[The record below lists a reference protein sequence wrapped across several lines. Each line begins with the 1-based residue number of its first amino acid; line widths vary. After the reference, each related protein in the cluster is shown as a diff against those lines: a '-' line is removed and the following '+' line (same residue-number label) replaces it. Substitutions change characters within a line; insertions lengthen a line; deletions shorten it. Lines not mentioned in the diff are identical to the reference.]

1 MTHRR
6 KTEVSTKTAE
16 TDTCQ
21 MSIKIKIILK
31 GTNHMINKVILM
43 GRLTKDPELRYT
55 NNKTPVCSFTIAVN
69 NGYGEKQQTDFIN
82 CVAWNKTAE
91 FVTKYFIKGRM
102 IIIADGR
109 ISTRSWE
116 TQDGK
121 RAYATEVVANEVNF
135 GESKTSP
142 QLNTPQTAAQP
153 PMQDDDDDFTPLDEE
168 DDDLPF

>member
-1 MTHRR
+1 
-6 KTEVSTKTAE
+6 
-16 TDTCQ
+16 
-21 MSIKIKIILK
+21 
-31 GTNHMINKVILM
+31 MINKVILM

-109 ISTRSWE
+109 IATRSWE

>member
-1 MTHRR
+1 
-6 KTEVSTKTAE
+6 
-16 TDTCQ
+16 
-21 MSIKIKIILK
+21 
-31 GTNHMINKVILM
+31 MINKVILM
-43 GRLTKDPELRYT
+43 GRLTRDPELRHT
-55 NNKTPVCSFTIAVN
+55 GKGTPVTTFSIAID
-69 NGYGEKQQTDFIN
+69 NGYGDNKRTDFVN

-91 FVTKYFIKGRM
+91 FVAKYFIKGRM

-142 QLNTPQTAAQP
+142 QLNIPQTAAQP
-153 PMQDDDDDFTPLDEE
+153 PMQDDDDDFTLLDE

>member
-1 MTHRR
+1 
-6 KTEVSTKTAE
+6 
-16 TDTCQ
+16 
-21 MSIKIKIILK
+21 
-31 GTNHMINKVILM
+31 MINKVILM

-109 ISTRSWE
+109 ISTRIWE

-121 RAYATEVVANEVNF
+121 RAYATEVIANEVNF
-135 GESKTSP
+135 GETKSS
-142 QLNTPQTAAQP
+142 QQTATQR

>member
-1 MTHRR
+1 
-6 KTEVSTKTAE
+6 
-16 TDTCQ
+16 
-21 MSIKIKIILK
+21 
-31 GTNHMINKVILM
+31 MINKVILM

-82 CVAWNKTAE
+82 CLAWNKTAE
-91 FVTKYFIKGRM
+91 FVTKYFAKGKM
-102 IIIADGR
+102 IIVIGR
-109 ISTRSWE
+109 ITTRSWE

-135 GESKTSP
+135 GETKSS
-142 QLNTPQTAAQP
+142 QLNTHQTAAQQ
-153 PMQDDDDDFTPLDEE
+153 PMQDDDDFTPLDEE

>member
-1 MTHRR
+1 
-6 KTEVSTKTAE
+6 
-16 TDTCQ
+16 
-21 MSIKIKIILK
+21 
-31 GTNHMINKVILM
+31 MINKVILM

-102 IIIADGR
+102 IVIADGR

-153 PMQDDDDDFTPLDEE
+153 PMQDDDDDFTPLDED

>member
-1 MTHRR
+1 
-6 KTEVSTKTAE
+6 
-16 TDTCQ
+16 
-21 MSIKIKIILK
+21 
-31 GTNHMINKVILM
+31 MINKVILM

-91 FVTKYFIKGRM
+91 FVTKYFTKGKM

-121 RAYATEVVANEVNF
+121 RAYATEVIAKEVSF
-135 GESKTSP
+135 GETKSS
-142 QLNTPQTAAQP
+142 QQTATQQ
-153 PMQDDDDDFTPLDEE
+153 PMQDDDDDFTPLDE

>member
-1 MTHRR
+1 
-6 KTEVSTKTAE
+6 
-16 TDTCQ
+16 
-21 MSIKIKIILK
+21 
-31 GTNHMINKVILM
+31 MISKVILM

-91 FVTKYFIKGRM
+91 FVAKYFIKGRM

-121 RAYATEVVANEVNF
+121 RAYATEVVVNEVNF

-153 PMQDDDDDFTPLDEE
+153 PMQDDDFTPLDEE
-168 DDDLPF
+168 DDDFPF

>member
-1 MTHRR
+1 
-6 KTEVSTKTAE
+6 
-16 TDTCQ
+16 
-21 MSIKIKIILK
+21 
-31 GTNHMINKVILM
+31 MINKVILM

-116 TQDGK
+116 TQDSK